1 MVLTTLFAQKKKT
14 PLAKTDT
21 VVKKV
26 EDVKK
31 PEQPGKLLAAK
42 SSKPAEV
49 KPQLAKV
56 VAAKKSTSF
65 F

>member
-1 MVLTTLFAQKKKT
+1 
-14 PLAKTDT
+14 
-21 VVKKV
+21 
-26 EDVKK
+26 
-31 PEQPGKLLAAK
+31 LAAK

-65 F
+65 FWIECLV